1 MWCRWHTLS
10 ANTGLRLQP
19 RASEAKRA
27 AINWPVF
34 ITDRGRPAH
43 MLIRFEDYQHVKRQR
58 RIAEALAM
66 PGMADI
72 KSDGT
77 LSVMVIIFS

>member
-1 MWCRWHTLS
+1 
-10 ANTGLRLQP
+10 
-19 RASEAKRA
+19 
-27 AINWPVF
+27 
-34 ITDRGRPAH
+34 